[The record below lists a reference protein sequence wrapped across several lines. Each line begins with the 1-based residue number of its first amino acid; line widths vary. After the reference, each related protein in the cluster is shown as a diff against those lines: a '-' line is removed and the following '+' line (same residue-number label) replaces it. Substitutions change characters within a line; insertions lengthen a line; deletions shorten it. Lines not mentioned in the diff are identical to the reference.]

1 MRPNRLAKL
10 AAMQHPLLMDKIRV
24 MIIEDE
30 DLQYEI
36 YEECLGQFEL
46 KRARSGTEA
55 IKYASNF
62 VPEVI
67 VLDHVLENEE
77 LGLDFLPDFKQLMPH
92 VPIVVVSGALEV
104 QQQIEALQG
113 PRRAHY
119 CLPKPVDIHVLK
131 NTIQTAVSE
140 CGEKEVIKQFESLER
155 SKRSDI
161 ETLLSRSID
170 RLSRQHQIRLRLED
184 SKQRPNISALAREY
198 RVARRTIIRDLQE
211 MIRRG
216 ELDPSVYPKWDT
228 EIDG

>member
-1 MRPNRLAKL
+1 
-10 AAMQHPLLMDKIRV
+10 MQHPLRMDKIRV

-131 NTIQTAVSE
+131 KTIQTAVSE

-161 ETLLSRSID
+161 ETLLSRSTD

>member
-67 VLDHVLENEE
+67 VLDHVLENKE

-161 ETLLSRSID
+161 ETLLSRSTD

>member
-1 MRPNRLAKL
+1 
-10 AAMQHPLLMDKIRV
+10 MQKPRII
-24 MIIEDE
+24 IIEDE

-36 YEECLGQFEL
+36 YQECLDDFEIQ
-46 KRARSGTEA
+46 RACSGTEA
-55 IKYASNF
+55 IRLASQH
-62 VPEVI
+62 VPEAI

-77 LGLDFLPDFKQLMPH
+77 LGLDFLPDFKQMMPH

-119 CLPKPVDIHVLK
+119 CLPKPVDIHVLRK
-131 NTIQTAVSE
+131 TIHTAIEE
-140 CGEKEVIKQFESLER
+140 CGASEVIKQFESLER

-161 ETLLSRSID
+161 ETLLSRSTD
-170 RLSRQHQIRLRLED
+170 RLSRQHQIRLLLED
-184 SKQRPNISALAREY
+184 AKERPNISALARDY

-216 ELDPSVYPKWDT
+216 ELDPFVYPKWDA
-228 EIDG
+228 DGVD

>member
-1 MRPNRLAKL
+1 MPKAK
-10 AAMQHPLLMDKIRV
+10 I

-36 YEECLGQFEL
+36 YEECLDEFEIQ
-46 KRARSGTEA
+46 RAKSGSEA
-55 IKYASNF
+55 IKIASSYL
-62 VPEVI
+62 PEAI
-67 VLDHVLENEE
+67 VLDHVLEDEE

-92 VPIVVVSGALEV
+92 VPIIVVSGALEV

-119 CLPKPVDIHVLK
+119 CLPKPVDINVLK
-131 NTIQTAVSE
+131 DTIRTAVSE

-161 ETLLSRSID
+161 EFLLSRSTD
-170 RLSRQHQIRLRLED
+170 RLSRQHHIRLQLED
-184 SKQRPNISALAREY
+184 AKERPNISALAREF

-216 ELDPSVYPKWDT
+216 ELDASVYPKWDSDP
-228 EIDG
+228 EI

>member
-1 MRPNRLAKL
+1 
-10 AAMQHPLLMDKIRV
+10 MQHSFDMDKIRV

-55 IKYASNF
+55 IKYAPNF

-67 VLDHVLENEE
+67 VLDHVLENAE

-104 QQQIEALQG
+104 QQQIKALQG

-131 NTIQTAVSE
+131 KTIQTAVSE

-161 ETLLSRSID
+161 ETLLSRSTD

-216 ELDPSVYPKWDT
+216 ELNPSVYPKWDA
-228 EIDG
+228 EIEG

>member
-1 MRPNRLAKL
+1 MI
-10 AAMQHPLLMDKIRV
+10 MDKIRV

-104 QQQIEALQG
+104 QQQIKALQG

-131 NTIQTAVSE
+131 KTIRTAVSE

-161 ETLLSRSID
+161 ETLLSRSTD

-228 EIDG
+228 EIEG

>member
-1 MRPNRLAKL
+1 
-10 AAMQHPLLMDKIRV
+10 MDKIRV

-36 YEECLGQFEL
+36 YAECLGQFEL

-131 NTIQTAVSE
+131 KTIQTAVSE

-161 ETLLSRSID
+161 ETLLSRSTD

-184 SKQRPNISALAREY
+184 FKQRPNISALAREY

-228 EIDG
+228 EIEG

>member
-1 MRPNRLAKL
+1 MGK
-10 AAMQHPLLMDKIRV
+10 
-24 MIIEDE
+24 
-30 DLQYEI
+30 
-36 YEECLGQFEL
+36 FEL

-77 LGLDFLPDFKQLMPH
+77 LGLDFLPDFQLMMPH

-161 ETLLSRSID
+161 ETLLSRSTD

-211 MIRRG
+211 KIRRG

>member
-10 AAMQHPLLMDKIRV
+10 AAMQHPLRMNKIRV

-46 KRARSGTEA
+46 KRARSGSEA

-161 ETLLSRSID
+161 ETLLSRSTD

>member
-10 AAMQHPLLMDKIRV
+10 AAMQHPLRMDKIRV

-131 NTIQTAVSE
+131 NTIQIAVSE

-161 ETLLSRSID
+161 ETLLSRSTD

-184 SKQRPNISALAREY
+184 FKQRPNISALAREY

-228 EIDG
+228 EIEG

>member
-1 MRPNRLAKL
+1 
-10 AAMQHPLLMDKIRV
+10 MDKIRV

-36 YEECLGQFEL
+36 YEECLGKFEL

-131 NTIQTAVSE
+131 KTIQTAVSE

-161 ETLLSRSID
+161 ETLLSRSTD

-228 EIDG
+228 EIEG

>member
-161 ETLLSRSID
+161 ETLLSRSTD

>member
-1 MRPNRLAKL
+1 
-10 AAMQHPLLMDKIRV
+10 MDKIRV

-46 KRARSGTEA
+46 KRARTGTEA

-104 QQQIEALQG
+104 QQQIKALQG

-131 NTIQTAVSE
+131 KTIQTAVSD

-161 ETLLSRSID
+161 ETLLSRSTD

-228 EIDG
+228 EIEG

>member
-10 AAMQHPLLMDKIRV
+10 AAMQHLICMDKIRV

-46 KRARSGTEA
+46 KRARTGTEA

-104 QQQIEALQG
+104 QQQIKALQG

-131 NTIQTAVSE
+131 KTIQTAVSE

-161 ETLLSRSID
+161 ETLLSRSTD

-228 EIDG
+228 EIEG

>member
-1 MRPNRLAKL
+1 
-10 AAMQHPLLMDKIRV
+10 MQHPMIMDKIRV

-104 QQQIEALQG
+104 QQQIKALQG

-131 NTIQTAVSE
+131 KTIRTAVSE

-161 ETLLSRSID
+161 ETLLSRSTD

-228 EIDG
+228 EIEG